1 MFSAEDIRED
11 FPILEHIIYLDNAA
25 TALSPRQ
32 VVEAQADAEF
42 HYRANV
48 GRGVHR
54 LGRLATHKFEEARDV
69 LQKFFGGEAGTLAF
83 TRNTTESTNVAA
95 HGIPWEKT
103 DRIVVP
109 LQEHHSNILPWF
121 RLEAEGKI
129 AGVDVVGG
137 TDGHIRAEDIAA
149 AITPETRMVA
159 VAHASNVFGTI
170 APVKEIAKICRE
182 HDVLLLVDGAQTAPH
197 LPINLADLGCDYF
210 CFSGHKMMGPMGIG
224 GLWMRDGAPKL
235 APARSVDA
243 RRCAQTRPCICR
255 RRYGREGFRA
265 CVYDGGRSREV

>member
-83 TRNTTESTNVAA
+83 TRNTT
-95 HGIPWEKT
+95 
-103 DRIVVP
+103 
-109 LQEHHSNILPWF
+109 
-121 RLEAEGKI
+121 
-129 AGVDVVGG
+129 
-137 TDGHIRAEDIAA
+137 
-149 AITPETRMVA
+149 
-159 VAHASNVFGTI
+159 
-170 APVKEIAKICRE
+170 
-182 HDVLLLVDGAQTAPH
+182 
-197 LPINLADLGCDYF
+197 
-210 CFSGHKMMGPMGIG
+210 
-224 GLWMRDGAPKL
+224 
-235 APARSVDA
+235 
-243 RRCAQTRPCICR
+243 
-255 RRYGREGFRA
+255 
-265 CVYDGGRSREV
+265 